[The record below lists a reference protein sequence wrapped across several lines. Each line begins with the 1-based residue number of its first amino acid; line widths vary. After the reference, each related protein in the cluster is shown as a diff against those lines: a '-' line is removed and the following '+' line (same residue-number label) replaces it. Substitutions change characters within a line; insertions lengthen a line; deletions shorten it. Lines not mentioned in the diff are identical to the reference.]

1 MNQFKSKFPI
11 HLCITGLLILLNI
24 TLIRAQ
30 IFAPE
35 GLNLPGTWNAFTNPP
50 DSGSVFGNLNQVT
63 NGKVKI
69 LGTGTPIW
77 QTGFNVAQN
86 GADVV
91 EGNYTFL
98 FTSGPTANAF
108 TNKWAGVTVVI
119 DTKQTYLYNGG
130 ADNSI
135 QLTNGRYYTVNWKDN
150 GYANTEAVFMRTTA
164 KPVDIDSVYTTPADS
179 IILPNQAIDVV
190 ALLSDTPSAEEHF
203 YIRYTINAF
212 ASSFLVPMTING
224 NRLSGQI
231 PVLPNLSE
239 VSYYIFSSS
248 KQTLNTDFDL
258 YTLRFNNNEGANYQ
272 YSVYQEIV
280 TVDLGPD
287 VNFCPGSAPITLD
300 AGEGYDTYSWNTGAL
315 TRTIQVSVA
324 DTYSVAV
331 TKSGIT
337 AKDTLVVVG
346 GTPFNFSLGP
356 DVSICGSGTPVVLRP
371 DVGLLFE
378 GDSLTITY
386 NSTAGIGN
394 LEGASKVYMHSG
406 ISVSPQGQW
415 SYTTGNWGLDDGI
428 GRMTQIGENRW
439 KITINPTAYYGL
451 PPATSFSGIW
461 MVFRN
466 ADGTVTG
473 KNDQNQDIYL
483 TVTGNPPYSSTFSGI
498 SAYFVPSPY
507 QSIVWST
514 NQLSPTITVN
524 QGGIYSATV
533 SNGICTAKDS
543 IQVNY
548 LAAPPTIALPND
560 TAFCGTVN
568 PFTLNAGSGFTSY
581 LWSTGASTQTIAVSA
596 PGTYKVKGTTSTGC
610 SAEDSIRIRN
620 NVSPV
625 AVSLGNDVLL
635 CGLDTVTLDP
645 GILITPVG
653 DSITIFYDASQ
664 GQSALVGEDT
674 VYMHSTFEYVP
685 FGGPV
690 TPWVG
695 NWGTNDGLGRMT
707 SLGNNRWKITLNVY
721 DYYSINP
728 DTTINGLFM
737 VFRNA
742 DGSKTGKDGSGN
754 DIFLNVNSNP
764 PSSLFAGVTAT
775 ILASPFDAYLWS
787 TNQTSSTIKVST
799 PGTYSVV
806 LFGTNGCNV
815 SDTILVQ
822 GAPAPAVNLGPDRV
836 SCAGTGAT
844 LDAGQGFT
852 SYLWSTGATNQII
865 PVGSGGSFSVT
876 VTNAE
881 GCSATDLVSLLVI
894 SAPNAAF
901 AANEQDGL
909 VVSFQDNSAGPAQ
922 YFWDFDGNG
931 TTDNTMAGSVSY
943 TYPSVGTYQPRLIVS
958 NSCGADTLQIS
969 ISLVGLGSQETPV
982 ADRIT
987 ISPNPSADVF
997 RIDLPES
1004 LNINQM
1010 RLFNSI
1016 GQSIIPAWIN
1026 TNQFDLSAFPDGVY
1040 FLQITSDG
1048 DQSIKR
1054 LIKAGR

>member
-1 MNQFKSKFPI
+1 MSHFHSKF
-11 HLCITGLLILLNI
+11 LALYFLAGLLILGNSTI
-24 TLIRAQ
+24 SRAQ
-30 IFAPE
+30 IFEPE
-35 GLNLPGTWNAFTNPP
+35 GLNIPGTWNGFTNPP
-50 DSGSVFGNLNQVT
+50 DSGSVFGNQNQVVD
-63 NGKVKI
+63 GKIDI
-69 LGTGTPIW
+69 LGTGTRIW

-91 EGNYTFL
+91 QGNYTFL
-98 FTSGPTANAF
+98 FTSGPPANAF
-108 TNKWAGVTVVI
+108 SNKWAGVTVVI
-119 DTKQTYLYNGG
+119 DTKQTYSYNGG

-135 QLTNGRYYTVNWKDN
+135 QLTNGSYYTVNWKDN
-150 GYANTEAVFMRTTA
+150 GYANTEAVFMRTSA

-179 IILPNQAIDVV
+179 VILPNQPLDVV
-190 ALLSDTPSAEEHF
+190 ALLSDTPSVEEHF

-212 ASSFLVPMTING
+212 ASSSLVPMTING
-224 NRLSGQI
+224 SRVTGQI

-248 KQTLNTDFDL
+248 KQILNTDFDL

-300 AGEGYDTYSWNTGAL
+300 AGEGYDTYAWNTGAL
-315 TRTIQVSVA
+315 TQTIQVSVA

-346 GTPFNFSLGP
+346 GTPFDFSLGP
-356 DVSICGSGTPVVLRP
+356 DTSICGSGTPVVLRP
-371 DVGLLFE
+371 DVGLLFD

-406 ISVSPQGQW
+406 ISLSPQGQW
-415 SYTTGNWGLDDGI
+415 SYTTGNWGMDDGI

-483 TVTGNPPYSSTFSGI
+483 TVTGNPPYSSTFTGI

-507 QSIVWST
+507 QSIVWSN
-514 NQLSPTITVN
+514 NQLSPTITVT
-524 QGGIYSATV
+524 QSGTYSATV
-533 SNGICTAKDS
+533 SNGICTATDS

-548 LAAPPTIALPND
+548 LAAPPVIVLPND
-560 TAFCGTVN
+560 TAFCGTIDPVI
-568 PFTLNAGSGFTSY
+568 LDAGSGFSSY
-581 LWSTGASTQTIAVSA
+581 LWSTGANTQTITVTAS
-596 PGTYKVKGTTSTGC
+596 GTYRVKGTASSGC
-610 SAEDSIRIRN
+610 SSVDSIRILN

-625 AVSLGNDVLL
+625 PVSLGNDVLL

-695 NWGTNDGLGRMT
+695 NWGTNDGPGRMT
-707 SLGNNRWKITLNVY
+707 SLGNNRWKITLNIY
-721 DYYSINP
+721 DYYSISP

-737 VFRNA
+737 VFRNT
-742 DGSKTGKDGSGN
+742 DGTKTGKDASGN
-754 DIFLNVNSNP
+754 DIFLNLSSGA
-764 PSSLFAGVTAT
+764 PSSLFPGVTAT

-787 TNQTSSTIKVST
+787 TNQTSRAINVST

-815 SDTILVQ
+815 SDTVVVQ
-822 GAPAPAVNLGPDRV
+822 GAPAPTVNLGPDRIA
-836 SCAGTGAT
+836 CAGTGAT
-844 LDAGQGFT
+844 LDAGQGYT

-865 PVGSGGSFSVT
+865 SVGNGGSFSVT

-881 GCSATDLVSLLVI
+881 GCSASDMVSLLVI

-901 AANEQDGL
+901 TANEQSGL
-909 VVSFQDNSAGPAQ
+909 IVSFQDNSTGPAE

-931 TTDNTMAGSVSY
+931 TTDNTTAGSVTY
-943 TYPSVGTYQPRLIVS
+943 TYPSVGTYQPRLILS
-958 NSCGADTLQIS
+958 NACGADTLQVP
-969 ISLVGLGSQETPV
+969 ISLVGLGLKETPV

-987 ISPNPSADVF
+987 ISPNPSSGVF
-997 RIDLPES
+997 RINFPES
-1004 LNINQM
+1004 LNTNQI

-1016 GQSIIPAWIN
+1016 GQEIHPQISNNQLDLTTFPAGI
-1026 TNQFDLSAFPDGVY
+1026 Y
-1040 FLQITSDG
+1040 FLQTLQGTERIV
-1048 DQSIKR
+1048 KR
-1054 LIKAGR
+1054 LVKVSE